1 MKIVFATNNQH
12 KLDEIKKISEGQLEI
27 LSLSDINCHED
38 IPETGNTLKENA
50 LIKAQFVK
58 DKFGLDCFADDTG
71 LEVEALNNAPGIYSS
86 RYAGPNCDP
95 EDNMRKMIRELQGI
109 ENRKA
114 QFRTVIALI
123 LNGEVYYFEGAV
135 QGVIT
140 EKKEGTNGF
149 GYDPIFRPEGHDKT
163 FGELPNEVKNSLS
176 HRAIAT
182 QKLVAFLLQQKEEKY
197 TIT

>member
-12 KLDEIKKISEGQLEI
+12 KLDEIKKISKGQLEI
-27 LSLSDINCHED
+27 LSLADINCHED
-38 IPETGNTLKENA
+38 IPETGDTLKENA

-71 LEVEALNNAPGIYSS
+71 LEVDALDNAPGIYSS
-86 RYAGPNCDP
+86 RYAGPKCDS
-95 EDNMRKMIRELQGI
+95 EENMQKLLRDLQGY

-123 LNGEVYYFEGAV
+123 LNGEEHYFEGIV
-135 QGVIT
+135 SGEIIH
-140 EKKEGTNGF
+140 KKEGTKGF
-149 GYDPIFRPEGHDKT
+149 GYDPIFKPNGYDKT
-163 FGELPNEVKNSLS
+163 FGQLPEDIKNNLS

-182 QKLVAFLLQQKEEKY
+182 KKLADFLLKQEK
-197 TIT
+197 TKL

>member
-12 KLDEIKKISEGQLEI
+12 KIDEIKKISKGQLEI

-50 LIKAQFVK
+50 LIKAKFVK
-58 DKFGLDCFADDTG
+58 EKFGFDCFADDTG
-71 LEVEALNNAPGIYSS
+71 LEVEALNNAPGIFSS
-86 RYAGPNCDP
+86 RYAGSECNS
-95 EDNMRKMIRELQGI
+95 EDNMQKLLLDLKDI

-123 LNGEVYYFEGAV
+123 MNGEEHYFEGIV
-135 QGVIT
+135 KGEIIHQ
-140 EKKEGTNGF
+140 KEGTNGF
-149 GYDPIFRPEGHDKT
+149 GYDPIFKPSGYNKT
-163 FGELPNEVKNSLS
+163 FGELSEEIKNSLS

-182 QKLVAFLLQQKEEKY
+182 KKLVAFLLKQK
-197 TIT
+197 

>member
-12 KLDEIKKISEGQLEI
+12 KLDEIKKISKGQLEI

-58 DKFGLDCFADDTG
+58 DKFGLDCFADDSG
-71 LEVEALNNAPGIYSS
+71 LEVDALNNAPGIYSS
-86 RYAGPNCDP
+86 RYAGPDCNS
-95 EDNMRKMIRELQGI
+95 EDNMQKLLQDLQGK
-109 ENRKA
+109 ENRSA

-123 LNGEVYYFEGAV
+123 MNGEEHYFEGIIKGDIIH
-135 QGVIT
+135 Q
-140 EKKEGTNGF
+140 KKGTNGF
-149 GYDPIFRPEGHDKT
+149 GYDPIFKPSGYDKT
-163 FGELPNEVKNSLS
+163 FGELPEEIKNSLS

-182 QKLVAFLLQQKEEKY
+182 KKLVAFLVKQKKEK
-197 TIT
+197 

>member
-12 KLDEIKKISEGQLEI
+12 KLDEIKKISKGQLDI

-58 DKFGLDCFADDTG
+58 DKFGLDCFADDSG
-71 LEVEALNNAPGIYSS
+71 LEVDALNNAPGIYSS
-86 RYAGPNCDP
+86 RYAGPKCNS
-95 EDNMRKMIRELQGI
+95 EDNMQKLLQDLQGK
-109 ENRKA
+109 ENRNA

-123 LNGEVYYFEGAV
+123 MNGEKHYFEGIV
-135 QGVIT
+135 KGDIIHQ
-140 EKKEGTNGF
+140 KKGTNGF
-149 GYDPIFRPEGHDKT
+149 GYDPIFKPSGYDKT
-163 FGELPNEVKNSLS
+163 FGELSEEIKNSLS

-182 QKLVAFLLQQKEEKY
+182 KKLVAFLVKQRKEK
-197 TIT
+197 

>member
-12 KLDEIKKISEGQLEI
+12 KLDEIKKISKDQLAI

-50 LIKAQFVK
+50 LIKAKFVK
-58 DKFGLDCFADDTG
+58 EKFGFDCFADDTG
-71 LEVEALNNAPGIYSS
+71 LEVEALNNAPGIFSS
-86 RYAGPNCDP
+86 RYAGSECNS
-95 EDNMRKMIRELQGI
+95 EDNMQKLLLDLKVI

-123 LNGEVYYFEGAV
+123 MNGEEHYFEGIV
-135 QGVIT
+135 KGEIIHQ
-140 EKKEGTNGF
+140 KEGTNGF
-149 GYDPIFRPEGHDKT
+149 GYDPIFKPSGYNKT
-163 FGELPNEVKNSLS
+163 FGELSEEIKNSLS

-182 QKLVAFLLQQKEEKY
+182 KKLVAFLLKQK
-197 TIT
+197 